1 MVEVKIGTE
10 TATRLFVEKRLA
22 DVTVRR
28 RDYGAAVWPTDDVSS
43 SDPGTVRQNFLRPQL
58 MIFRSKLECLYLAGL
73 FSLV

>member
-1 MVEVKIGTE
+1 MEVKIGIE

-22 DVTVRR
+22 DATVRR
-28 RDYGAAVWPTDDVSS
+28 RSYGAVVWPTDDVSS
-43 SDPGTVRQNFLRPQL
+43 SDLGTVRQNFLRPQF